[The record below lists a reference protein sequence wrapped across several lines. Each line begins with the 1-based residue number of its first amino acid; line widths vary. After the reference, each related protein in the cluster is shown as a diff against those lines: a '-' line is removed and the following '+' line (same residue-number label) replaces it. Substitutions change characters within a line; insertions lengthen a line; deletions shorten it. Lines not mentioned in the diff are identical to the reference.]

1 MVGMFTFPEAGL
13 VLFMTFHFWQVKSLN
28 GLTELIC
35 WACRLVCNIAGLLC
49 VQSLYSTWK
58 EEKLVLR
65 RLQALNMASILVDS
79 GSSATNITSNGHH
92 KNGIFPAA
100 GYTNAA
106 FVGSTTSLG
115 IIASTATRPKPTRS
129 PSVVHRHVSCGTTA
143 NQHNFRAL
151 NIPCMVSEFSADTFN
166 GMLAAGMF
174 RDMEQPQ
181 YRFSK
186 SQSLGDLSN
195 SNLWRMNSYTTAD
208 NVPVNATQSLDRRVL
223 RCNTRLRHAGSL
235 DELNNLRY
243 CHNGGGSLCCEGRV
257 YNVLQPHAFC
267 LYGQPKFVNKSKSS
281 LSESDDLQKYHDV
294 AL

>member
-1 MVGMFTFPEAGL
+1 
-13 VLFMTFHFWQVKSLN
+13 
-28 GLTELIC
+28 
-35 WACRLVCNIAGLLC
+35 
-49 VQSLYSTWK
+49 
-58 EEKLVLR
+58 
-65 RLQALNMASILVDS
+65 
-79 GSSATNITSNGHH
+79 
-92 KNGIFPAA
+92 
-100 GYTNAA
+100 
-106 FVGSTTSLG
+106 
-115 IIASTATRPKPTRS
+115 
-129 PSVVHRHVSCGTTA
+129 
-143 NQHNFRAL
+143 
-151 NIPCMVSEFSADTFN
+151 MVSEFSADTFN

-181 YRFSK
+181 YRFGK

-257 YNVLQPHAFC
+257 YNVLQPHDFY

-281 LSESDDLQKYHDV
+281 LSESDDLQKYRDV